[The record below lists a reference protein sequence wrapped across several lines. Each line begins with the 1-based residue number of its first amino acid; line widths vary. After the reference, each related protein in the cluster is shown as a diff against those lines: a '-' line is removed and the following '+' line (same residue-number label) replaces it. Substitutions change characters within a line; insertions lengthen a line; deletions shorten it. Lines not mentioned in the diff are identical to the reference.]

1 MKTPKGNINFFEC
14 KSCDFTCSKQ
24 SNYQKHLLTSKHKQL
39 TNIENVNKN
48 TKVFVCDLCSKQYF
62 SRVGLW
68 KHYKVCT
75 KKPNNEV
82 HDHDHDHDHDDDAVP
97 QVHENEII
105 ETTTTITTTT
115 TTTTTKITKVNK

>member
-1 MKTPKGNINFFEC
+1 MKTPKGNTKFFEC

-48 TKVFVCDLCSKQYF
+48 TKIFVCDLCSKQYF

-68 KHYKVCT
+68 KHDKVCT

-82 HDHDHDHDHDDDAVP
+82 HDHDHEDEADP

-115 TTTTTKITKVNK
+115 TTTKITKVNNIRNPI

>member
-1 MKTPKGNINFFEC
+1 MKTPKGNTKFFEC

-39 TNIENVNKN
+39 TNLENVNKN
-48 TKVFVCDLCSKQYF
+48 TKIFVCDLCSKQYF

-68 KHYKVCT
+68 KHDKVCT
-75 KKPNNEV
+75 KKPNTEV
-82 HDHDHDHDHDDDAVP
+82 HVHDNDDEADP

>member
-1 MKTPKGNINFFEC
+1 MKTPKGNTKFFEC

-24 SNYQKHLLTSKHKQL
+24 SNYQQHLLTSKHKQL

-48 TKVFVCDLCSKQYF
+48 TKIFVCDLCSKQYF

-68 KHYKVCT
+68 KHDKVCT

-82 HDHDHDHDHDDDAVP
+82 HIHDNDDEADT

-105 ETTTTITTTT
+105 ETTTTTTMTT

>member
-1 MKTPKGNINFFEC
+1 MKTPKGNTKFFEC

-24 SNYQKHLLTSKHKQL
+24 SNYQQHLLTSKHKQL

-48 TKVFVCDLCSKQYF
+48 TKLFVCDLCSKQYF

-68 KHYKVCT
+68 KHDKVCT
-75 KKPNNEV
+75 NKPTTEA
-82 HDHDHDHDHDDDAVP
+82 HDHDDEAVP
-97 QVHENEII
+97 QVHENEIL
-105 ETTTTITTTT
+105 ETTITITTT